1 MGLWGQFRAWLR
13 QFRRAPT
20 LGQRGEQAA
29 ARYLERLGYIIVARS
44 DRSRFGELDI
54 VAVDGQT
61 IVFVEVKTR
70 SGCSFDEHPA
80 DAVDEDKQRRI
91 ARLALLFMKRH
102 ELLEYGVRFDIVAV
116 LWPADRQA
124 PHIEHFPHAF
134 EAPGPA
140 DWFA

>member
-1 MGLWGQFRAWLR
+1 MRLWGQIGGWLR
-13 QFRRAPT
+13 RRRRAPS

-29 ARYLERLGYIIVARS
+29 ARYLERLGYTIVARS

-70 SGCSFDEHPA
+70 RSRSAEARPA

-102 ELLEYGVRFDIVAV
+102 ELLEYGSRFDIVAV
-116 LWPADRQA
+116 TWPAGSST
-124 PHIEHFPHAF
+124 PHIEHFQHAF

-140 DWFA
+140 DWFS